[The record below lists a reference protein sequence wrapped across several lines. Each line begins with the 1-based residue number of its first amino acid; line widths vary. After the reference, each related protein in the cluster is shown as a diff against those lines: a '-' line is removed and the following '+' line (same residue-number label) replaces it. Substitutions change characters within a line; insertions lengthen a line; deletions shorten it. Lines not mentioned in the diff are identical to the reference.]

1 VSATISF
8 LEQLARDTH
17 KPETEVM
24 ALAMET
30 GLRQLWREHVLG
42 RYLRGELN
50 RQEAIEAVG
59 IDWVEMAERQQQ
71 AAVEDVQWGLG
82 KT

>member
-1 VSATISF
+1 MSATISF

-42 RYLRGELN
+42 RYLRGEIK
-50 RQEAIEAVG
+50 REAAIEEVG
-59 IDWVEMAERQQQ
+59 IDCVETAERQRK

-82 KT
+82 KS